1 MTRASNHEKTD
12 FLKRLFVSS
21 KVDSKGENIA
31 VWCPYCKNSNKS
43 KLKLFIHIE
52 KGFYHCW
59 VCDKK
64 GSTIHN
70 LVKKVNMSF
79 HKESLELY
87 KSYGPKKIDLGFNF
101 DLLNFDNDKK
111 EAEEINVIEEFPR
124 SFDLLANAFN
134 SNDPDVKAVFK
145 YALSRGFDKHKLY
158 MLRAGFSK
166 DKEFNR
172 SLILPSIDVNGNLN
186 FFTSRKID
194 ASSSDS
200 FKYNNSKVSKKNIIF
215 NEVNIDWQKE
225 LVIVEGPLDLIK
237 TPDNSTC
244 LLGSSLTED
253 MLLFAKIVKNS
264 TPVVLALDS
273 DVYSKTV
280 KIAKTLSEYDV
291 DVRIADTRMAEDVG
305 DMKKEQVLK
314 IIEHAK
320 PYNKDKDLLNLI
332 KRL

>member
-1 MTRASNHEKTD
+1 MTRASNHEKTE
-12 FLKRLFVSS
+12 FLKRLFSVS
-21 KVDSKGENIA
+21 KVDSKCENIA
-31 VWCPYCKNSNKS
+31 VWCPYCKNNNKT

-52 KGFYHCW
+52 RGFYHCW

-64 GSTIHN
+64 GSSIHN
-70 LVKKVNMSF
+70 LVKKVNINF
-79 HKESLELY
+79 HSESLKLY
-87 KSYGPKKIDLGFNF
+87 KSYGNKKIDLGFNF
-101 DLLNFDNDKK
+101 ELLNFESNKD
-111 EAEEINVIEEFPR
+111 ESQSVNVIEEFPKH
-124 SFDLLANAFN
+124 FDLLANAFN

-145 YALSRGFDKHKLY
+145 YALSRGFDKHKLF
-158 MLRAGFSK
+158 MLRAGFSNE
-166 DKEFNR
+166 KEFKR
-172 SLILPSIDVNGNLN
+172 SLILPSIDVNGDLN

-194 ASSSDS
+194 ANSSDS

-215 NEVNIDWQKE
+215 NEVNIDWSKE

-253 MLLFAKIVKNS
+253 MLLFSKIVKNK
-264 TPVVLALDS
+264 TPIVLALDS

-291 DVRIADTRMAEDVG
+291 EVKIADTRMAEDVG
-305 DMKKEQVLK
+305 DMQKEQVLK
-314 IIEHAK
+314 IINYAK
-320 PYNKDKDLLNLI
+320 PYNKDKDLINLI